1 MIDRKMFSA
10 IFDSLA
16 STPGGQPFIAEE
28 GQLESVMN
36 LVKIMRGGSD
46 GKGKPEYSMW
56 YAFNGDRQERPG
68 DYRTSESRYGAET
81 DDSRGTD
88 YPPGNQ

>member
-1 MIDRKMFSA
+1 MGKEKPEMMIDRKMFSA

-46 GKGKPEYSMW
+46 GKGKARNIQCGMLSTEIGRKAGRLPDLRKPLWS
-56 YAFNGDRQERPG
+56 
-68 DYRTSESRYGAET
+68 
-81 DDSRGTD
+81 
-88 YPPGNQ
+88 